1 MNIKCKLFPA
11 VFITPVMF
19 AVLLYTGMTFSYD
32 GDIDYLAPYV
42 TLDPESGKLITVDPR
57 KDAAAAAKLEQQ
69 HNASNPN
76 ATASITTSTTAT
88 TAATNET
95 GAAPTTMSSP
105 ASQDQMPAPATSS
118 RATVIAIG
126 TFVFIGLIVAFT
138 RRKSGNA
145 TDTSASG

>member
-1 MNIKCKLFPA
+1 
-11 VFITPVMF
+11 
-19 AVLLYTGMTFSYD
+19 MTFSYD

-42 TLDPESGKLITVDPR
+42 TLDPESGKLVTVDPR
-57 KDAAAAAKLEQQ
+57 KDAAAAAELEQQ

-76 ATASITTSTTAT
+76 ATASTTSSTTAT
-88 TAATNET
+88 TAATNDT
-95 GAAPTTMSSP
+95 GTAPTASTMSAP
-105 ASQDQMPAPATSS
+105 ASLDQIPAPATSS